1 MMIRGTGKIM
11 LGTVLLLVA
20 SGPVCLA
27 QQELR
32 WKFRPGEQLKVS
44 VEQKTVSNT
53 RVADQSLKMTVQLTV
68 EEKWEVKEVAENGV
82 ATIDRSL
89 TLIKLSIRSGV
100 DEEITFDSSQQ
111 RSAPGAA
118 RTIAKVL
125 APVLGKSVRIQV
137 NPRGAVVDV
146 ELGSELKG
154 QLVELAKVL
163 GDFFSPDSIEQ
174 QLMTIGRLPA
184 GPVSKGQSWMAN
196 VESTTQLGKL
206 SVARTFT
213 YEGEKNTTD
222 GSVSEIA
229 IAGQLTLV
237 PGTGKKDRKVTL
249 REQQLTGVLRFDA
262 AAGRLLE
269 SSEQQILGIHTAYR
283 ELRIQSEVK
292 TSTRT
297 TVTLVGP

>member
-1 MMIRGTGKIM
+1 ML
-11 LGTVLLLVA
+11 LGTLLLLFA

-27 QQELR
+27 QQELG
-32 WKFRPGEQLKVS
+32 WKFQPGQQLKVS
-44 VEQKTVSNT
+44 IEQKTESHT
-53 RVADQSLKMTVQLTV
+53 RVADQSLKMTVQLSV
-68 EEKWEVKEVAENGV
+68 EEKWDVKEVAEDGV
-82 ATIDRSL
+82 ATIDRSH
-89 TLIKLSIRSGV
+89 TRIKLSIRSGV

-111 RSAPGAA
+111 RSAPGVA
-118 RTIAKVL
+118 RTIAQAL
-125 APVLGKSVRIQV
+125 APVLGKPVRIQV

-146 ELGSELKG
+146 ELGKELKG
-154 QLVELAKVL
+154 QLAELAKVL

-196 VESTTQLGKL
+196 VESTTSLGKL

-229 IAGQLTLV
+229 IAGQLKLI
-237 PGTGKKDRKVTL
+237 PGTGEKDRTVTL

-269 SSEQQILGIHTAYR
+269 STEQQKLGIQTAYR
-283 ELRIQSEVK
+283 ELRIQSEVA